1 MDGGAFPTI
10 ISIITLF
17 LIGGAGGFYGSFLG
31 ACILVGI
38 IILGVFMTLLVSRLL
53 SATLLKGVP
62 SSFTLE
68 MPPYRKPQ
76 ILKVIIRSIVD
87 RTIKVLGRA
96 MVSAAPA
103 GLIIWILAN
112 VHLDNQA
119 TLLTSLTGFLDPF
132 ARALGMDGC
141 ILTGFLLGL
150 PANEIVVPIIIM
162 TYMAGGSLIE
172 IEGAQLLQL
181 FEQNGITVIRTG
193 LHAVE
198 NGSLLAG
205 PWHPAFGELCA
216 ARVMRQKV
224 LYQLQAQNIAPGN
237 VTVTVPVGS
246 LSKMLGQRKENI
258 EFFRQMGY
266 NVFVLEK
273 QNSAVLVAPGR

>member
-1 MDGGAFPTI
+1 MCMGFGCNAAGVTGCRIIDSPRERLIAILTNNFVPCNGRFPTI

-38 IILGVFMTLLVSRLL
+38 IVLGVFMTLLVSRLL

-76 ILKVIIRSIVD
+76 ILKVIVRSIVD

-103 GLIIWILAN
+103 GLIIWLLAN
-112 VHLDNQA
+112 IRLQNQT
-119 TLLTSLTGFLDPF
+119 TLLNSLTGLLDPF
-132 ARALGMDGC
+132 ARAIGMDGC

-181 FEQNGITVIRTG
+181 FTANGWTWIT
-193 LHAVE
+193 AVSTILFSLMHWPCATTCLTIKKE
-198 NGSLLAG
+198 TGSLKWTLLSFLLPTVCG
-205 PWHPAFGELCA
+205 ILICFLFTTA
-216 ARVMRQKV
+216 AR
-224 LYQLQAQNIAPGN
+224 LLF
-237 VTVTVPVGS
+237 S
-246 LSKMLGQRKENI
+246 
-258 EFFRQMGY
+258 
-266 NVFVLEK
+266 
-273 QNSAVLVAPGR
+273 